1 MPVAT
6 WPRCADRSHR
16 RPKSSGRFADY
27 RAKRLGSTDGSG
39 GITVTDHGIT
49 PINAR
54 VASIRSAN
62 RPDTYGQP
70 LPAEP
75 PAALHEEYTAAA
87 KVIED
92 LASQQINLH
101 FEIDESTN
109 RVHVQMLNQDGHVIR
124 EIPARS
130 LLDSLSGGGLLIDE
144 RG

>member
-1 MPVAT
+1 
-6 WPRCADRSHR
+6 
-16 RPKSSGRFADY
+16 
-27 RAKRLGSTDGSG
+27 
-39 GITVTDHGIT
+39 VTDHGIT

-54 VASIRSAN
+54 VASIRSTYK
-62 RPDTYGQP
+62 PDQAGQP

-75 PAALHEEYTAAA
+75 PAALHEEYSAAA

-92 LASQQINLH
+92 LAAQQVNLH
-101 FEIDESTN
+101 FEIDEDTN
-109 RVHVQMLNQDGHVIR
+109 RVHVQMLDRNGHVIR

>member
-1 MPVAT
+1 
-6 WPRCADRSHR
+6 
-16 RPKSSGRFADY
+16 
-27 RAKRLGSTDGSG
+27 
-39 GITVTDHGIT
+39 VTDHGIT

-54 VASIRSAN
+54 VASIRST
-62 RPDTYGQP
+62 RKPDQAGQP

-75 PAALHEEYTAAA
+75 PAALHEEYSAAA

-92 LASQQINLH
+92 LAAKQVNLH
-101 FEIDESTN
+101 FEIDEDTN
-109 RVHVQMLNQDGHVIR
+109 RVHVQMLDQNGRVIR